1 MKAGKLIE
9 GFGFLLEVNCF
20 FLAGVFLFINKLIS
34 IFLYSFGLA
43 LSVLVGKQIIKNKI
57 KEGLLK

>member
-34 IFLYSFGLA
+34 ILLYSFGLA